1 MCTALSCLGSID
13 LKEMLKLMLIM
24 FVWVLKQRVE
34 ELEHEMKRLRKE
46 LEIEKVEMEVSFT
59 C

>member
-1 MCTALSCLGSID
+1 MCIALSCLGSIE

-46 LEIEKVEMEVSFT
+46 FEIEKVEMEISFA

>member
-1 MCTALSCLGSID
+1 MCIALSCLGSID

-46 LEIEKVEMEVSFT
+46 LEVEKVEMEVSFA